1 MKQVRFEESEVPYQT
16 LARFGLTQEK
26 IEDLPLW
33 ALEDIGQGRRSPL
46 LPIQTTDDN
55 GVTLKSRT
63 RFSLVRM
70 EDGKVDVVFYP
81 QLEQSPLE
89 AFTGE
94 QQEDLLAG
102 KAIIA
107 DIKDVEGRNSK
118 AFVQIDQDTNQV
130 MYVPTPVI
138 GRNLEVLKD
147 ELKLSPAELNV
158 MQNGEPLTLI
168 MEDEQVTVGIDLN
181 DKTGIRINQGD
192 SQKWKENNKREWDKY
207 TFGCYGCWV
216 MDADGNL
223 DYVPEEEYSEELWN
237 EQKKNGER
245 NRAVVSM
252 HK

>member
-1 MKQVRFEESEVPYQT
+1 MKQVQFEESEVPYQT

-33 ALEDIGQGRRSPL
+33 VLEDIGQGRRSPL
-46 LPIQTTDDN
+46 LPIQVNDEN
-55 GVTLKSRT
+55 GVTLRSRT
-63 RFSLVRM
+63 RFALIRM

-81 QLEQSPLE
+81 QLEKSPLE
-89 AFTGE
+89 AFTKE

-102 KAIIA
+102 KAILS
-107 DIKDVEGRNSK
+107 DVKDAEGRNSK
-118 AFVQIDQDTNQV
+118 AFVQIDKETNQV
-130 MYVPTPVI
+130 MSVPTPVI

-158 MQNGEPLTLI
+158 MQKGEPLTLI

-181 DKTGIRINQGD
+181 NKTGIRICQGD
-192 SQKWKENNKREWDKY
+192 SQKWKENTKREWDKY

-216 MDADGNL
+216 MDNDGNL

-237 EQKKNGER
+237 ELNSKS
-245 NRAVVSM
+245 RAKAM
-252 HK
+252 KL